1 MKMNVKFAEESAI
14 NVTFAESNSVM
25 NIDFG
30 SDVPLRENIK
40 ELEATLA
47 ASEAKIN
54 DAASVLAQINEG
66 GIA

>member
-1 MKMNVKFAEESAI
+1 MKIKVKFAEDSAI

-25 NIDFG
+25 NVDFG
-30 SDVPLRENIK
+30 SDVPLRENIR

-47 ASEAKIN
+47 DSEAKIN